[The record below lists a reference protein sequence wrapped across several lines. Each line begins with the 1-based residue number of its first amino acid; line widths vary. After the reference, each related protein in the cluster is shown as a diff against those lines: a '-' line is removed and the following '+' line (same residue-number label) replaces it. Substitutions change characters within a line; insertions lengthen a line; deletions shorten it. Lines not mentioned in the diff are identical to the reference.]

1 MPHPRFALPLG
12 ALLLLASAG
21 TAIAP
26 GPGPFAGFL
35 KELRQKL
42 GWYEQRVPPE
52 RVYVL
57 TDKTLYAPGEAIWLT
72 AFVRDGATLAPAKD
86 GSGVTVELLDPKG
99 SPSATIRLKPDAHG
113 LARGDFQL
121 TEAMPGGLYKLRAFT
136 DRMAAFKDDTAVA
149 RFEKTLQVQA
159 VVLPRVKLTLDFP
172 RKAYGPGD
180 EVLAMLKAFG
190 NDNQPLSGRSV
201 SFTAR
206 VDNQEVANSTATVGA
221 DGTTALRFTLPK
233 NLTSPDGLLTV
244 TIQHEGL
251 TESVARAVPI
261 VLNRIKLQLLPEG
274 GDLVEGLAGR
284 VAVRA
289 TNEFGEPADV
299 AGVVVDERGR
309 KLTTFTSIHDG
320 LAAFEL
326 TPEKGRTYRVRL
338 TQPTTTDSLVE
349 VPAPLPGGYA
359 LRVDRQQGK
368 ELPVTVAA
376 TVSDKVLLVGVQR
389 GRIVLERTVDV
400 AKGRAATVRL
410 PVGELPAGVVQV
422 TVFDAKHIARAERLA
437 FVNKDKQLHL
447 EIKPDKQQYAPR
459 EKVRLTVTATDER
472 GLPVTGAVAL
482 SVVDDQN
489 LTFAD
494 DKQSNLL
501 TWLLAEADVKQPVRE
516 PKFYF
521 DPTEKQTDMAF
532 DLVLLTHGWRRFT
545 WQKVQA
551 EKEPRPVVMY
561 DARPMAGG
569 VRKRGMVPQMAVP
582 DMAVMEMAAAPMPAP
597 AAPLQVGA
605 QMQVAKPLKV
615 PGREV
620 VVMKAVG
627 DDARNIAH
635 QPVRDVAGLAEI
647 AANANGAGRVVNAK
661 IAAEEVMA
669 RDIAFEPVAPQAYYQ
684 AREFAAPVYDKH
696 QLQSPERT
704 DFRTTLFWKPVVELG
719 KSGRAVVEFYNADAI
734 TSYRATVEGL
744 ADDGTAGRAETRFF
758 TQQPLALAVKL
769 PPHVVLGDTV
779 ALPVVVTN
787 NTNQP
792 ISGPMGVNVPAGWK
806 AIGGAP
812 NNLTVKAHGAATIA
826 PRYVIA
832 GSEGSAEVAIIF
844 GSPDG
849 LHDSFRRT
857 LPVLPMGY
865 PMSKAFSGN
874 EAKKTYALDAAG
886 ALPGTL
892 RLTLTAF
899 PSVESD
905 ILKGI
910 AAILQEPSGCFEQ
923 TSTTSYPNAL
933 VLDYLRQ
940 DRNPDPALVAKAEA
954 LLDRGYA
961 KLTSYETKEKGYE
974 WFGGSP
980 AHEALTAYGLL
991 QFNDMRR
998 VRPSTVSDAMVER
1011 THNWLMARRDGKGGF
1026 LKSPQALDQFG
1037 RADEDVTN
1045 AYIVYS
1051 LAEAGYR
1058 DIGAELTA
1066 ATEKARANGD
1076 PYQLALVANALLAYK
1091 DEARARPLLTALYGK
1106 QAADGSW
1113 DGAKHSVTY
1122 STGQALKVETTALA
1136 ILAAL
1141 KDERRPGQALQAGIR
1156 YLIGARSG
1164 AGNFSSTQGTILALK
1179 ALTSY
1184 SRFAQQTTE
1193 DGSVAVWVDGKEVGR
1208 VAYKAGQRE
1217 EVRLEGLEKFLTTPG
1232 EHKLEVRYADGVK
1245 SPLPYTLAADW
1256 RTLRQPSSDQCAV
1269 RLTTALSGTS
1279 AKTGESLRLTAT
1291 LTNTDAAK
1299 GQPMTMALL
1308 GLPAG
1313 LTPQP
1318 WQLKQLQERGIVDFY
1333 ELKDGRLACYF
1344 RDLKPGEVV
1353 TINLDLKAEM
1363 PGTYAAPASVA
1374 YLYYTD
1380 EFKWWVPG
1388 VVARVKA

>member
-12 ALLLLASAG
+12 TLLLLATAG

-42 GWYEQRVPPE
+42 GWYEQRVPAE

-72 AFVRDGATLAPAKD
+72 AFVRDGATLAPLKD
-86 GSGVTVELLDPKG
+86 AGGVTVELLDPKG
-99 SPSATIRLKPDAHG
+99 SPSATIRLQADAHG
-113 LARGDFQL
+113 LAKGDFQL
-121 TEAMPGGLYKLRAFT
+121 TEAMPGGLYKLRAYT

-180 EVLAMLKAFG
+180 EVLATLKAFG
-190 NDNQPLSGRSV
+190 NDNQPLNGRAVQFS
-201 SFTAR
+201 AR

-244 TIQHEGL
+244 TLQHEGL

-274 GDLVEGLAGR
+274 GDLIEGLAGR

-299 AGVVVDERGR
+299 AGTVIDDRGR

-359 LRVDRQQGK
+359 LRVDRQQGRD
-368 ELPVTVAA
+368 LPVTVAA
-376 TVSDKVLLVGVQR
+376 TVSEKVLVVGVQR
-389 GRIVLERTVDV
+389 GRLVLERTVDV
-400 AKGRAATVRL
+400 AKGKTSTVRL
-410 PVGELPAGVVQV
+410 PVGELPAGVVQL

-447 EIKPDKQQYAPR
+447 EIKPDKERYAPR

-472 GLPVTGAVAL
+472 GLPVMGAVAL

-521 DPTEKQTDMAF
+521 DPTEKQTDIAL

-551 EKEPRPVVMY
+551 ETAPLPPPPMY
-561 DARPMAGG
+561 DR
-569 VRKRGMVPQMAVP
+569 
-582 DMAVMEMAAAPMPAP
+582 MEMAAMAAPPGNRLRMRKGVNEGALPQVAVNKAVMMDAPMAEEERALGFAGDADDAGGRDAAGAEDVAKQAEVDAPMPPRRPDIWPVVAP
-597 AAPLQVGA
+597 MPRPAP
-605 QMQVAKPLKV
+605 
-615 PGREV
+615 
-620 VVMKAVG
+620 
-627 DDARNIAH
+627 D
-635 QPVRDVAGLAEI
+635 
-647 AANANGAGRVVNAK
+647 ANGFYR
-661 IAAEEVMA
+661 
-669 RDIAFEPVAPQAYYQ
+669 
-684 AREFAAPVYDKH
+684 AREFPAPVYDKN

-744 ADDGTAGRAETRFF
+744 ADDGTAGRAEAKFF

-769 PPHVVLGDTV
+769 PPHVVLGDTL

-787 NTNQP
+787 NTDQP
-792 ISGPMGVNVPAGWK
+792 ISGPCGVNVPAGWRVV
-806 AIGGAP
+806 GSVPG
-812 NNLTVKAHGAATIA
+812 NLTVKAHSSATVA

-832 GSEGSAEVAIIF
+832 GSDGSAEVAIIF

-865 PMSKAFSGN
+865 PMSKAFSGS
-874 EAKKTYALDAAG
+874 EAKKTYTLAATG

-899 PSVESD
+899 PSVETD

-940 DRNPDPALVAKAEA
+940 ERNPDPALVAKAEA

-961 KLTSYETKEKGYE
+961 KLTAYETKEKGYE

-1058 DIGAELTA
+1058 DIATELTA
-1066 ATEKARANGD
+1066 ATEKARTNGD

-1113 DGAKHSVTY
+1113 NGAKHSVTY

-1136 ILAAL
+1136 ILATI
-1141 KDERRPGQALQAGIR
+1141 KDERRPGQALQSGIR

-1217 EVRLEGLEKFLTTPG
+1217 EVRLDGLEKFLTTPG

-1256 RTLRQPSSDQCAV
+1256 RTLQQPSSDQCAV
-1269 RLTTALSGTS
+1269 RLTTALSGTT

-1318 WQLKQLQERGIVDFY
+1318 WQLKQLQERGVVDFY